1 MDGNPPDV
9 STVCCRNRMTLMK
22 PPRFAATLAIT
33 VACSA
38 AAVSD
43 PAGDASRNWP
53 AWRGPEFNGV
63 SPTAHP
69 PTRWSEQENIRWKQP
84 IPGAGSSTPIVW
96 NDLVFVLTAI
106 PDGDGSSANPAN
118 ETPSTRQKFTV
129 LALDRATGKPRW
141 ERNPRTQVPHEGHHK
156 DHGFASASPVTDG
169 EVLIASFGSYGIYA
183 FNFQGTLLWEK
194 DLGDMRTRNSFGEG
208 SSPALHGN
216 TVVILWDHEG
226 DDFIVALDRKTGAE
240 LWRAK
245 REEPTGWSTPLILSS
260 GGKPIVVVN
269 GTHKVRAYDLATGTL
284 LWEAGGQTANAIP
297 TPVPFED
304 RVIVTSGFRGSALQV
319 IRLGRTGDLTGS
331 DAIVWNRSKNTPYV
345 PSPLLYGT
353 HLFYLSGNNAMLS
366 IADATTGTLGVDAER
381 LSGIQGVYASP
392 VGAAG
397 RVYVAGRDGG
407 TLVLKNAL
415 TLEVLATNKLD
426 DGFDASPA
434 LSGSDLFLRGHQSLY
449 CISESK

>member
-1 MDGNPPDV
+1 
-9 STVCCRNRMTLMK
+9 MK

-43 PAGDASRNWP
+43 PAADASRNWP

-63 SPTAHP
+63 SPTANP

-106 PDGDGSSANPAN
+106 PDGDGSSASPAN

-183 FNFQGTLLWEK
+183 FNFQGSLLWEK

-269 GTHKVRAYDLATGTL
+269 GTNKVRAYDLATGKL

-434 LSGSDLFLRGHQSLY
+434 LSGTELFLRGHQSLY